1 MKDMDKRC
9 PECLYYWKDCCGT
22 LARQQESE
30 DVTLLGLDELLAD
43 EREYGIKLGIISGR
57 KLAEREGVVVEVL
70 CHGAMRH
77 SVLPDIFVYQFV
89 SDRPILGIDEVGSHA
104 QVRLI
109 RIDENNE

>member
-1 MKDMDKRC
+1 MSDLK
-9 PECLYYWKDCCGT
+9 
-22 LARQQESE
+22 ES
-30 DVTLLGLDELLAD
+30 
-43 EREYGIKLGIISGR
+43 
-57 KLAEREGVVVEVL
+57 EGVVVKVL

-77 SVLPDIFVYQFV
+77 PVLPDIFVYQFV